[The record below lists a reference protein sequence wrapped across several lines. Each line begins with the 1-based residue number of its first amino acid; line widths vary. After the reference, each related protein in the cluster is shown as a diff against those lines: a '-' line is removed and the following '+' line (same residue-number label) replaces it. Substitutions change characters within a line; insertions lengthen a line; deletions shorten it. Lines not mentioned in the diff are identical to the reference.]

1 MVQELFERFLARVP
15 EPLARS
21 TDSWSQLEAARGED
35 ARPVRGPFGLEWFW
49 LLPKGGS
56 ETPGPETAEGL
67 GVFQLQRSGGKTVAQ
82 LRHFSVVKLELFKEG
97 LCCLKNLMFARLPAA
112 SIRMVLWCQEQG
124 EDGKVMANS
133 QVEAILKELCFRWF
147 RFENKRGLRGKEM
160 QRPRGEEDPEMPLE
174 VPSLEFCIGQVW
186 LRGASSQSKP
196 VPYSGNLALAAGC
209 LRALKGKDDHDAPP
223 PESLLDSVAA
233 AAWATCKQSL
243 QNAAFS
249 GALDALLSELRPL
262 RLEAPKEGKDA
273 GVRSSVALT
282 RCLVKQ
288 MEEGV
293 ELPEAI
299 CQAVNESPELVRR
312 GLSQAALQQAAM
324 GLQTEKLPDLVTQMK
339 AKDGCF
345 GRLVMTLEW
354 QEVRMIDEQFFEVPV
369 TAAAQ
374 CAGHPHPL
382 LYLSTSEEG
391 IFVVLVPW
399 QGLAMKDEDL
409 FASCTYLLRDAVP
422 LEEAPS
428 SVTLWNFDARRAV
441 RACNVDGVPLEMDG
455 KLHVLEFESLAVSS
469 GRIMPGKLSQEAI
482 DSSSSFPLQR
492 PFALCLWH
500 NDMDELNAP
509 LSVTMVH

>member
-1 MVQELFERFLARVP
+1 MRRSTRASWPSTGSPSRCNTLVARSSARMQTWSTVPCRRSSNAWPPTCLRSTTMRYKSSFDGRSSAVAKHHASAGLLAPIGLIMSFDDQQRTLSGGRRQRSRCPVQKVDGAVGPCDVEGLEHPWNVGESMVQELFERFLARVP

-147 RFENKRGLRGKEM
+147 RFENKRGLRGKETPFLRRQGKERTM

-186 LRGASSQSKP
+186 LRCASSQSKP

-223 PESLLDSVAA
+223 PE
-233 AAWATCKQSL
+233 
-243 QNAAFS
+243 
-249 GALDALLSELRPL
+249 
-262 RLEAPKEGKDA
+262 LEAPKEGKDA

-299 CQAVNESPELVRR
+299 CQAVNESPELVRSEPSEPNTWMAPGVTGRSVFLR
-312 GLSQAALQQAAM
+312 GRSRRY
-324 GLQTEKLPDLVTQMK
+324 
-339 AKDGCF
+339 KDGC
-345 GRLVMTLEW
+345 
-354 QEVRMIDEQFFEVPV
+354 
-369 TAAAQ
+369 
-374 CAGHPHPL
+374 
-382 LYLSTSEEG
+382 
-391 IFVVLVPW
+391 IFWRSLC
-399 QGLAMKDEDL
+399 ML
-409 FASCTYLLRDAVP
+409 F
-422 LEEAPS
+422 
-428 SVTLWNFDARRAV
+428 
-441 RACNVDGVPLEMDG
+441 
-455 KLHVLEFESLAVSS
+455 
-469 GRIMPGKLSQEAI
+469 
-482 DSSSSFPLQR
+482 
-492 PFALCLWH
+492 
-500 NDMDELNAP
+500 
-509 LSVTMVH
+509 